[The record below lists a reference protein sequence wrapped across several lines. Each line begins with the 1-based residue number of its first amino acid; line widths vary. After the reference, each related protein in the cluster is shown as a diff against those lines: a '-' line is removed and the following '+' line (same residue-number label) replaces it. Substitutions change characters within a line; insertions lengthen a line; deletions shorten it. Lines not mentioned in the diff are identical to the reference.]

1 MSIKLLPANQL
12 ETLTKLS
19 TNLCNCSVLNVFHVS
34 SAAQTFDRPS
44 YVVERYHFGGKDI
57 MVGSTI
63 VSPIIVIPTLLS
75 STIVSPTIVGLYQL
89 RKC

>member
-12 ETLTKLS
+12 ESLTKLS
-19 TNLCNCSVLNVFHVS
+19 TNLCNCSVLNVFHVRC
-34 SAAQTFDRPS
+34 AAQTFDRPS

-63 VSPIIVIPTLLS
+63 VSPVIVIPTILS
-75 STIVSPTIVGLYQL
+75 STIVSPTIVGPYQL

>member
-12 ETLTKLS
+12 ETLTKIS
-19 TNLCNCSVLNVFHVS
+19 TNSCNSSVLNVFHVS
-34 SAAQTFDRPS
+34 CAAQTFDRPS

-63 VSPIIVIPTLLS
+63 VSP
-75 STIVSPTIVGLYQL
+75 TIVSPTIVGMYQL

>member
-1 MSIKLLPANQL
+1 M
-12 ETLTKLS
+12 
-19 TNLCNCSVLNVFHVS
+19 
-34 SAAQTFDRPS
+34 
-44 YVVERYHFGGKDI
+44 VEGYHFGGKDI

-63 VSPIIVIPTLLS
+63 VSPIIVIPTILS

>member
-12 ETLTKLS
+12 ESLTKIS
-19 TNLCNCSVLNVFHVS
+19 TNLCNCSVLNVLHVRC
-34 SAAQTFDRPS
+34 AAQTSDRQS

-63 VSPIIVIPTLLS
+63 AYLIFVTVATDMSV
-75 STIVSPTIVGLYQL
+75 
-89 RKC
+89 

>member
-12 ETLTKLS
+12 DSLTNLS

-34 SAAQTFDRPS
+34 CAAQTFDRPS
-44 YVVERYHFGGKDI
+44 YVVERYHFGGERYHGGPYYSEPYYSDPYYI
-57 MVGSTI
+57 ELYY
-63 VSPIIVIPTLLS
+63 VSS
-75 STIVSPTIVGLYQL
+75 TIVGLYQL

>member
-12 ETLTKLS
+12 DSLTNLS

-34 SAAQTFDRPS
+34 CAAQTFDRPS

-63 VSPIIVIPTLLS
+63 VSPIIVIP
-75 STIVSPTIVGLYQL
+75 IY
-89 RKC
+89 

>member
-12 ETLTKLS
+12 DSLTNLS

-34 SAAQTFDRPS
+34 CAAQTFDRPS
-44 YVVERYHFGGKDI
+44 YVVEGYHFGGKDI

-63 VSPIIVIPTLLS
+63 VSP
-75 STIVSPTIVGLYQL
+75 TIVSPTIVGMYQL